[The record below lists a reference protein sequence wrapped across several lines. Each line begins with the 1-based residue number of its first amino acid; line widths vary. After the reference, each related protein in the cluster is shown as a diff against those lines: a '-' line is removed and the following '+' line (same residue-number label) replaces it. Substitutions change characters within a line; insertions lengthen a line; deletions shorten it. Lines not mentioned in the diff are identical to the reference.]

1 MVYRHITEL
10 HSRVLGYTFY
20 TLRIIKCINVNA
32 NSKDD
37 AFVKLIK
44 AAVNIFHMVLLS
56 AATAAPLCK
65 VAAAFYRSNNSTA
78 FFMSANKL
86 F

>member
-1 MVYRHITEL
+1 MVYRHITKL

-37 AFVKLIK
+37 AFVKVIK
-44 AAVNIFHMVLLS
+44 AAVNIFHVVLLS

-65 VAAAFYRSNNSTA
+65 VAAAFYRFNNSTA
-78 FFMSANKL
+78 FFTSANKL